1 MPICINLLAEM
12 KAAEEQRRKD
22 PVKRAMFI
30 GALTVFFFLLWSLS
44 LQFKVF
50 ASGSELRRLE
60 AHWKEI
66 DKTYQTALE
75 TRKKAADVETRLVA
89 LRQLTTNR
97 FLWGTALNA
106 VQQTLTGIE
115 GVHVIRIK
123 TEQNYTLTEEIKARK
138 DGERFIPGRP
148 GTSTERISI
157 TLDAVDA
164 SAQPG
169 GATVS
174 RFKETI
180 AAVPFF
186 QNGLQK
192 TNGVLLTSLS
202 APSVGASGRAQV
214 NLTLQCFFPEK
225 VRQ

>member
-1 MPICINLLAEM
+1 MCI
-12 KAAEEQRRKD
+12 RDR
-22 PVKRAMFI
+22 
-30 GALTVFFFLLWSLS
+30 
-44 LQFKVF
+44 
-50 ASGSELRRLE
+50 
-60 AHWKEI
+60 
-66 DKTYQTALE
+66 
-75 TRKKAADVETRLVA
+75 
-89 LRQLTTNR
+89 
-97 FLWGTALNA
+97 LNA

-186 QNGLQK
+186 QSC
-192 TNGVLLTSLS
+192 LLYTS
-202 APSVGASGRAQV
+202 PSPR
-214 NLTLQCFFPEK
+214 
-225 VRQ
+225 